1 MQRPVSP
8 SVFAR
13 SIIRMIMRK
22 AIRAVEA
29 DFRLL
34 NQLLHPAL
42 EVAGVAEVQLAGNC
56 VSVHRQAT
64 ATVQVLHRAA
74 GLGIIVGLRV
84 AQRNVARPANGSA
97 ERAKKDPP

>member
-1 MQRPVSP
+1 
-8 SVFAR
+8 
-13 SIIRMIMRK
+13 
-22 AIRAVEA
+22 
-29 DFRLL
+29 
-34 NQLLHPAL
+34 
-42 EVAGVAEVQLAGNC
+42 VQLAGNC